1 MRSAREVNNIKK
13 TSLEN
18 RLVSVLKL
26 YAKTILKSQAIGL
39 SHHML
44 LALTYVTAYRKVPKV
59 VNDPRYLEGR
69 YLEASENLYRIWAT
83 SSQSNR

>member
-1 MRSAREVNNIKK
+1 
-13 TSLEN
+13 
-18 RLVSVLKL
+18 
-26 YAKTILKSQAIGL
+26 
-39 SHHML
+39 ML